1 MLPQTTHSSERVG
14 QSVVPQYLKRALR
27 VSLMDFDFAL
37 AQMVQLC
44 FAPQAVFRASKH
56 RKLTKN
62 HWFRDDP
69 AFVVLQVVFLVFATA
84 GYLVC
89 FRVPLGSVP
98 RYVLWEVLVHFLL
111 FSMCTATVLWYVC
124 NKYLLAR
131 GLSHSTRQEVE
142 WLHAFDIHCNAFFPL
157 FLLLYVGQYILL
169 PVLLRDSLIPR
180 VLANSLWASAFAYY
194 AYITF
199 IGYLELPILSHQ
211 EVFLYPIA
219 VIAVLLVLSVFLPFN
234 ATAALLGL
242 YFPGV

>member
-1 MLPQTTHSSERVG
+1 
-14 QSVVPQYLKRALR
+14 
-27 VSLMDFDFAL
+27 MDFDFAL

-69 AFVVLQVVFLVFATA
+69 AFVVLQVLFLVFATLA
-84 GYLVC
+84 YLVC
-89 FRVPLGSVP
+89 FRVPPSQLL

-111 FSMCTATVLWYVC
+111 FSMCIATGLWYLC

-157 FLLLYVGQYILL
+157 FLLLYVAQYALL
-169 PVLLRDSLIPR
+169 PLLMRDSLIPR
-180 VLANSLWASAFAYY
+180 MLANSLWASGLAYY
-194 AYITF
+194 CYITF

-219 VIAVLLVLSVFLPFN
+219 GVAVALVLSIFLPFN
-234 ATAALLGL
+234 ATTALLTL